1 MDDGILLNLFIG
13 SLILSL
19 MHIVLPNHW
28 MPVVIMGRSQG
39 WQKSKIRQIAVI
51 TGVSHSVSTL
61 IIGIVV
67 GMLGI
72 RLTETNLEVMKI
84 IAPAVIL
91 VFGIIYLLLGI
102 RQLADRNKTH
112 HHHKKFDN
120 TLNKTGVAA
129 IFSISVAMFFSPC
142 IEIESY
148 FFNASF
154 AGWKGI
160 AVVSITYFVV
170 TILGISLMVESG
182 RRGLESIKF
191 HFLEHYE
198 KHILGVI
205 LILMAISFYFLLDN

>member
-19 MHIVLPNHW
+19 IHIVLPNHW

-39 WQKSKIRQIAVI
+39 WQKSKIRQIAVL
-51 TGVSHSVSTL
+51 TGFSHSVSTL

-72 RLTETNLEVMKI
+72 QLTETSLEVMKI

-102 RQLADRNKTH
+102 YQNRNKTH
-112 HHHKKFDN
+112 HHLKEFDN
-120 TLNKTGVAA
+120 ALNKTGLAA
-129 IFSISVAMFFSPC
+129 IFSLSVSMFFSPC

-170 TILGISLMVESG
+170 TILGISLMVEFG

-191 HFLEHYE
+191 HLLENYE
-198 KHILGVI
+198 RHLLGVI
-205 LILMAISFYFLLDN
+205 LILMAISFYFILDN

>member
-19 MHIVLPNHW
+19 IHIVLPNHW

-39 WQKSKIRQIAVI
+39 WQKSKISQIAVL
-51 TGVSHSVSTL
+51 TGFSHSVSTL
-61 IIGIVV
+61 IIGIAV

-72 RLTETNLEVMKI
+72 QLTETSLEVMKI

-91 VFGIIYLLLGI
+91 VFGIIYFLLGI
-102 RQLADRNKTH
+102 YQNRNNTH
-112 HHHKKFDN
+112 HHNHIEFDN
-120 TLNKTGVAA
+120 ALNKTGVAA
-129 IFSISVAMFFSPC
+129 IFSLSVAMFFSPC

-170 TILGISLMVESG
+170 TILGISLMVEFG

-205 LILMAISFYFLLDN
+205 LILMAISFYYLLDN